1 MKKISK
7 KIKVSSNKSFGIVFA
22 IFFTIINAY
31 FYYKNSEVNNILL
44 ILSLLFLFLGLIDS
58 KLLTPLNILWFK
70 FGILLSIV
78 ISPIVMLFIFFFVV
92 TPIAMLAKLVK
103 KDFLGLDNKKNKLK
117 KSYWIDKENYQNSMK
132 DQF

>member
-1 MKKISK
+1 
-7 KIKVSSNKSFGIVFA
+7 
-22 IFFTIINAY
+22 
-31 FYYKNSEVNNILL
+31 
-44 ILSLLFLFLGLIDS
+44 
-58 KLLTPLNILWFK
+58 
-70 FGILLSIV
+70 
-78 ISPIVMLFIFFFVV
+78 MLFIFFFVV